1 MAVSCAPLNPGDD
14 EIVAFLRALGA
25 DPDEVSEALHDDR
38 LWELTVDVLLA
49 MPRELTAVELAEQ
62 AGVRLE
68 EVPDLLRALG
78 HPEPDAPATEVVYAQ
93 HDAGVVAAAA
103 GVARVFPDPE
113 TGLRLLRVMGLALAR
128 MADAA
133 VAAYVAE
140 VEGPMTR
147 DGASLVE
154 HARSQ
159 AEAIARL
166 KDLSAVLP
174 VLLGQQS
181 LQAVR
186 RGRTVRRYAVDHETV
201 QLSVGFVD
209 LVGFT
214 SLSGALSPA
223 ELSRVIADFES
234 RAFDIVTRRGGQVI
248 KHIGDEVM
256 FVAFDAP
263 AACDIGLALVQEFAP
278 EADVTPRGGLAF
290 GSLLSRDGD
299 YYGSEVN
306 LAARLADIAVP
317 NEILASS
324 ELRRYTEKA
333 TEDFAFEPAGRRQL
347 KGFNDPIEV
356 YSLSRP

>member
-1 MAVSCAPLNPGDD
+1 MNCAPLNPAED
-14 EIVAFLRALGA
+14 EIVAFLHGLGA
-25 DPDEVSEALHDDR
+25 DPDEVTEALHDDR
-38 LWELTVDVLLA
+38 LWEITVELLLA
-49 MPRELTAVELAEQ
+49 MPRQLNAIELAER
-62 AGVRLE
+62 AGVPIE
-68 EVPDLLRALG
+68 QVPALLRALG
-78 HPEPDAPATEVVYAQ
+78 HPEADAPASELAYAE
-93 HDAGVVAAAA
+93 HDVAVLAAAA
-103 GVARVFPDPE
+103 GVSRIFPDPQ
-113 TGLRLLRVMGLALAR
+113 TGLRLLRVVGLALAR
-128 MADAA
+128 MADAS
-133 VAAYVAE
+133 VSAYVAE

-147 DGASLVE
+147 DGASLVQ

-159 AEAIARL
+159 AEAIAHL
-166 KDLSAVLP
+166 KDFSAVLP
-174 VLLGQQS
+174 ILLGQQS

-186 RGRTVRRYAVDHETV
+186 RGRAVRRVAIDHETV

-214 SLSGALSPA
+214 SLSGALSPV

-234 RAFDIVTRRGGQVI
+234 RAFDIVTEREGQVI

-290 GSLLSRDGD
+290 GPLLSRDGD

-324 ELRRYTEKA
+324 ELKRYTEKA
-333 TEDFAFEPAGRRQL
+333 TDDFAFDPAGRRQL
-347 KGFNDPIEV
+347 KGFAEPIEV